1 MWNDKVKEH
10 YWWAEIRSQLQKLIW
25 ELSKAEDEEEV
36 DLYYIRLHFDNETDL
51 GFFTKNEK
59 NEIKKQLSILMAD
72 TEKHIRLL
80 GEINEELKTLGEL
93 C

>member
-1 MWNDKVKEH
+1 
-10 YWWAEIRSQLQKLIW
+10 LTW
-25 ELSKAEDEEEV
+25 ELSKAEDEEEA
-36 DLYYIRLHFDNETDL
+36 DLYYVRLHFDNEVDL

-59 NEIKKQLSILMAD
+59 DEIKKRLSVLMTD

-80 GEINEELKTLGEL
+80 GEINEELKTLGKL